1 MKDGWAAIIEA
12 CLNWLRDTFP
22 KLFSV
27 GIVVYDF
34 MNARINGLKAKIAM
48 QDLELKHEKNKDKV
62 EADAAGK
69 SDADV
74 LKDAAS
80 TGSKL
85 PD

>member
-12 CLNWLRDTFP
+12 ALNWLRDTFP

-34 MNARINGLKAKIAM
+34 MNARINGLKAENAKK
-48 QDLELKHEKNKDKV
+48 DLELKHEKNKDKV
-62 EADAAGK
+62 EADTAGK

-80 TGSKL
+80 RGSKL